1 MRGAEGAT
9 TAARMGRDGRPQGEA
24 ETDDRY
30 WRRDGGG
37 AGADGRRC
45 AATAEEG
52 EAADPRRA
60 DGGGAK
66 EAAAAATTAATR
78 SIQKGMGL
86 GLGEAAPGREEDLPG
101 TAQRRSMRVGADSKP
116 RALLPCQIERKERL
130 NCVVVLRYAQRAIY
144 TRGDPKP

>member
-1 MRGAEGAT
+1 MTGGAPMRGAEGAT

-24 ETDDRY
+24 ETDDRD
-30 WRRDGGG
+30 WRRDGGR

-66 EAAAAATTAATR
+66 EAAAAATTR
-78 SIQKGMGL
+78 RL
-86 GLGEAAPGREEDLPG
+86 GGKKWVWGWRGCRPREG
-101 TAQRRSMRVGADSKP
+101 RRSPGDGAAEIDEGGERDS
-116 RALLPCQIERKERL
+116 
-130 NCVVVLRYAQRAIY
+130 
-144 TRGDPKP
+144 T

>member
-60 DGGGAK
+60 D
-66 EAAAAATTAATR
+66 EEEVR
-78 SIQKGMGL
+78 SGQSGRWPRR
-86 GLGEAAPGREEDLPG
+86 AAPMPRTERS
-101 TAQRRSMRVGADSKP
+101 RRR
-116 RALLPCQIERKERL
+116 R
-130 NCVVVLRYAQRAIY
+130 
-144 TRGDPKP
+144 

>member
-86 GLGEAAPGREEDLPG
+86 GLGEAAPGREESILPG
-101 TAQRRSMRVGADSKP
+101 TAQRDDGGWRTGSD
-116 RALLPCQIERKERL
+116 LEL
-130 NCVVVLRYAQRAIY
+130 
-144 TRGDPKP
+144 